1 MESFPL
7 LELPKELIYLVMSKI
22 KEREDFINLKKTC
35 KFLYYNKNVTDIYKK
50 ICNVDLI
57 IHDFYLTLLISM
69 PFFHKDIQELIISK
83 LKNRK
88 VLEGLKYIYDT
99 SEKHYNCIDRRR
111 LINLEDDHNSLGY
124 KCQCKKDICKNS
136 VYDMYNFNIDKNF
149 YKLSEGSH
157 KAFLFFLFNSK
168 YSNYF
173 TRPIDKERVL
183 SKLL

>member
-7 LELPKELIYLVMSKI
+7 LELPNELIYLVISKI
-22 KEREDFINLKKTC
+22 KNREDFINLKKTC
-35 KFLYYNKNVTDIYKK
+35 KFLYLNKNVDDIYKK

-57 IHDFYLTLLISM
+57 IHDFYLTLLLSL
-69 PFFHKDIQELIISK
+69 PYFHKEIQELIVSK
-83 LKNRK
+83 LKSRK
-88 VLEGLKYIYDT
+88 VLEGLSYIYDT
-99 SEKHYNCIDRRR
+99 SEKHYNCIDRRY
-111 LINLEDDHNSLGY
+111 LIKIREVNFSLKY
-124 KCQCKKDICKNS
+124 MCQCGKKICKNS
-136 VYDMYNFNIDKNF
+136 SYDMYNFNIDKNF

-173 TRPIDKERVL
+173 TRPINRERIL

>member
-7 LELPKELIYLVMSKI
+7 LELPNELIYLVISKI
-22 KEREDFINLKKTC
+22 RNREDFINFKKTC
-35 KFLYYNKNVTDIYKK
+35 KFFYFNKNVSDIYKK

-57 IHDFYLTLLISM
+57 IHDFYLTLLLSL
-69 PFFHKDIQELIISK
+69 PYFHQEVQELILSK
-83 LKNRK
+83 LKSRK
-88 VLEGLKYIYDT
+88 ILKGLSYIYDT
-99 SEKHYNCIDRRR
+99 SKKHHNCIDRRN
-111 LINLEDDHNSLGY
+111 LIKIVEINSSLKY
-124 KCQCKKDICKNS
+124 RCQCGKNICKNS
-136 VYDMYNFNIDKNF
+136 SYDMYNFNIDKNF

-173 TRPIDKERVL
+173 TRPINKERIL